1 MSSVTVPV
9 QHPTPHADYTQKYNH
24 QLILNQQR
32 HHDAQVAIKHF
43 HEKNLL
49 KLQEQRR
56 IEKNRDNKQIADNIH
71 LYNIRKSHHDYND
84 YRYLFYIGTRI
95 DTYI

>member
-1 MSSVTVPV
+1 MSNVTVPV
-9 QHPTPHADYTQKYNH
+9 NHPTPHADYTRKYNH
-24 QLILNQQR
+24 QLVLDQQR

-49 KLQEQRR
+49 KLQELRR
-56 IEKNRDNKQIADNIH
+56 IERNREHKHIAENIH
-71 LYNIRKSHHDYND
+71 LYNVKKSHHDYND
-84 YRYLFYIGTRI
+84 YRYLFYIGTNI